1 MKRARIIKGADLK
14 TAPFVPEDFIQ
25 NEAKKNTIEKRK
37 RGVSKK
43 MLKALADEL
52 KLPYDDEKI
61 SFSKKLITHYL
72 NKSKKQ

>member
-1 MKRARIIKGADLK
+1 MKRARIIKGAGLK
-14 TAPFVPEDFIQ
+14 TEPFVPEDFIQ

-37 RGVSKK
+37 MGVSKK
-43 MLKALADEL
+43 MLKTLADEL

>member
-1 MKRARIIKGADLK
+1 LKRARIVKGAGLK
-14 TAPFVPEDFIQ
+14 TEPFLLEHFIQ

-37 RGVSKK
+37 TGVSKK
-43 MLKALADEL
+43 MLKALAEEL

>member
-1 MKRARIIKGADLK
+1 LKRARIIKGDGLK
-14 TAPFVPEDFIQ
+14 IEPFVPEHFIK
-25 NEAKKNTIEKRK
+25 NEAKKNTIGKRK
-37 RGVSKK
+37 TGVSKK
-43 MLKALADEL
+43 MLKVLAEEL